1 MRVKRY
7 SSFPGNSNSSA
18 IKVPAL
24 FVSVSSVLRDFNLK
38 RKAASFFYQLKSLRM
53 KSVTR
58 KFPHALLILFVIGAI
73 VLSVRNLQKPSLSQ
87 DGRVIIAGPK
97 ATVVLNKEF
106 LFPLKDQKGIEV
118 TKIKYTIEQAELRN
132 EIIVKGK
139 RAIAVQGRTFLVFNL
154 KIVNDYNQPI
164 EMNVRDF
171 IRLSI
176 NGNKTELLA
185 PEIHNDPVTIQA
197 ISTKYTRLGFPIY
210 DTDKNIALLVGEIS
224 AVKEELPL
232 SF

>member
-1 MRVKRY
+1 
-7 SSFPGNSNSSA
+7 
-18 IKVPAL
+18 
-24 FVSVSSVLRDFNLK
+24 
-38 RKAASFFYQLKSLRM
+38 M
-53 KSVTR
+53 KDVTR
-58 KFPHALLILFVIGAI
+58 KIPLAILILFVIGAI
-73 VLSVRNLQKPSLSQ
+73 VLSVRNLQKPTLSR

-97 ATVVLNKEF
+97 ATIVLNKVF